1 MYHPAAG
8 VRLDNKGVLRV
19 QRTWGFYQSTTR
31 DYNNVRRYNVR
42 WHRDIN
48 AAINMLKL
56 FTQLY
61 HEGTVPEQFL
71 RSTAKDQLHR
81 PVALRYKYKLAKQ
94 RMRWWKSLFE

>member
-8 VRLDNKGVLRV
+8 VRLLPV
-19 QRTWGFYQSTTR
+19 TTR

-56 FTQLY
+56 FTQLR
-61 HEGTVPEQFL
+61 VP
-71 RSTAKDQLHR
+71 RRHHA
-81 PVALRYKYKLAKQ
+81 
-94 RMRWWKSLFE
+94 